1 MENKKQEN
9 VWRISYAEELVRKTD
24 GYRRS
29 LCTPQPDSVLG
40 ICMDTEGI
48 HVRIWQD
55 GESRPVCSMPA
66 YYLLDDL
73 EEILAGYRAVV
84 HAKVNRE
91 KNLHSMLAFMQEAD
105 RMVDSTLESA
115 GVRYCTVLMR
125 ELKKE
130 LEKTAAARIKACVVT
145 TCVPDI
151 VTQKNVKTAMEKA
164 GFRVLR
170 CMSAVEACAVSKAYR
185 MNESR
190 QFLVRVI
197 ADHKW
202 QSLMAEYTSCP
213 GGTAMLESLQY
224 TFGDRIPEDAQGL
237 SCYHIS
243 DDRSRNGSDTERRGY
258 EELSVAAADGAA
270 AQGARLRGKMA
281 HPITL
286 LALFP
291 WRIGIEIYTIRWGR
305 DCLPLTWISDEQMV
319 LPVKTEKVDLSLDT
333 GIAGKKLSMYLEM
346 DGYKRKIRNWEL
358 EEICPEFSKDTSRLQ
373 VWLDV
378 GMEGGELQL
387 VLQAEDK
394 KAVVNLNRYR
404 EENIGQIPITAT
416 FVPDEMVREVLLAG
430 EAFCQ
435 GAEDLDPVSA
445 DSAIGKGIRLI
456 ARQVQEVLA
465 EYRHRDPQIRV
476 GTWIETM
483 LTLKDQL
490 EYGIAG
496 AERTTK
502 RMEYQKEKLLMMDF
516 RKILKHNLYRLHI
529 TPVEANGEI
538 FDPYIHEAL
547 QTEKAELL
555 EKGRV
560 IREIQKGYFFG
571 EKLYRPA
578 RVIVS
583 QKKAGK

>member
-9 VWRISYAEELVRKTD
+9 TWRISHAEELLRKTD

-40 ICMDTEGI
+40 IYMDTEEI
-48 HVRIWQD
+48 HVRIWLD
-55 GESRPVCSMPA
+55 GESRPVLCMPA

-84 HAKVNRE
+84 HTKVNRE

-130 LEKTAAARIKACVVT
+130 LEKTAAARIEACVVT
-145 TCVPDI
+145 ISVPDI
-151 VTQKNVKTAMEKA
+151 VTQKNVKTAMEKE
-164 GFRVLR
+164 GFRVIR
-170 CMSAVEACAVSKAYR
+170 CMSVVEACAVSKAYR

-190 QFLVRVI
+190 KFLVRVI
-197 ADHKW
+197 ADYKW

-224 TFGDRIPEDAQGL
+224 TFGDRMPEDAQGL
-237 SCYHIS
+237 PCYHIC
-243 DDRSRNGSDTERRGY
+243 DDRSRNGSDTGRRGY
-258 EELSVAAADGAA
+258 EELSVVAADGAA
-270 AQGARLRGKMA
+270 AQGARLGGKMTY
-281 HPITL
+281 PITL
-286 LALFP
+286 LTLFP

-305 DCLPLTWISDEQMV
+305 DCLPLTWISEEQMV

-333 GIAGKKLSMYLEM
+333 GIAGKKLSMYLET
-346 DGYKRKIRNWEL
+346 GGHKRKIRNWEL

-373 VWLDV
+373 VWLDM
-378 GMEGGELQL
+378 GMESGELQL
-387 VLQAEDK
+387 VLQADDK
-394 KAVVNLNRYR
+394 KAIVNLNRYR
-404 EENIGQIPITAT
+404 EENIDQIPITAV

-430 EAFCQ
+430 EVFCQ
-435 GAEDLDPVSA
+435 GAEDLDPVIA
-445 DSAIGKGIRLI
+445 DSAVGKGIRLI
-456 ARQVQEVLA
+456 ARKVQEVLA

-483 LTLKDQL
+483 LALKDQL
-490 EYGIAG
+490 EYGIDG

-502 RMEYQKEKLLMMDF
+502 RMEYQKEKLLIMDF

-529 TPVEANGEI
+529 TSVEANGEI

-547 QTEKAELL
+547 QTEGTDLVE
-555 EKGRV
+555 EGRV

-583 QKKAGK
+583 QKTAGK